1 MKHNVYFE
9 GGVQSLGFEDAAGKA
24 SVGVIDPG
32 GYSFG
37 TSTEEVM
44 SVVSGSLDYRLPG
57 ADWATVSAGQAF
69 KVPAGVTFEVRAGA
83 PVAYLCL
90 YR

>member
-1 MKHNVYFE
+1 MNHNVYFE

-32 GYSFG
+32 SYSFD

-44 SVVSGSLDYRLPG
+44 TVVAGALDVRLPG
-57 ADWATVSAGQAF
+57 AEWVAVTAGQSF
-69 KVPAGVTFEVRAGA
+69 TVPSGVSFEVRAA
-83 PVAYLCL
+83 VPVAYLCR

>member
-1 MKHNVYFE
+1 MKHNVYFD
-9 GGVQSLGFEDAAGKA
+9 GGVQSLGFDEADGKA

-37 TSTEEVM
+37 TSTRETM
-44 SVVSGSLDYRLPG
+44 SVIAGSLDFRLPG
-57 ADWATVSAGQAF
+57 ADWATAGAGESF
-69 KVPAGVTFEVRAGA
+69 EVPAGVTFEVRAAA
-83 PVAYLCL
+83 PAAYLCR

>member
-37 TSTEEVM
+37 TSCEELM
-44 SVVSGSLDYRLPG
+44 SVVSGALDYRLPG
-57 ADWATVSAGQAF
+57 SDWAVASAGQAF
-69 KVPAGVTFEVRAGA
+69 TVPAGVTFEVRASV
-83 PVAYLCL
+83 PVAYLCR